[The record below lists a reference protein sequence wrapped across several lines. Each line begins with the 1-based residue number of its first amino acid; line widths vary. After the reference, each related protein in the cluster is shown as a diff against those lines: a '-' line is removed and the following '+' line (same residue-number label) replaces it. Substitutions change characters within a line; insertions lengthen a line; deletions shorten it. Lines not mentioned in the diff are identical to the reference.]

1 MIKEKTYIERKVLSK
16 REVEKLVPRQRLKGQ
31 MLGREEE
38 EEEEKAER
46 ESKSER
52 EK

>member
-1 MIKEKTYIERKVLSK
+1 MLSK
-16 REVEKLVPRQRLKGQ
+16 REMEKSVPRQRLKGQ

-46 ESKSER
+46 ESKRER
-52 EK
+52 EQ